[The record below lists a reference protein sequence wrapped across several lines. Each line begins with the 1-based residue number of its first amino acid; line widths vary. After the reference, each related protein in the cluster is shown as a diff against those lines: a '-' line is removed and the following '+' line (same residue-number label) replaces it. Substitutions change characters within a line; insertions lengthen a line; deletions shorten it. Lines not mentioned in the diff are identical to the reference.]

1 MKIIKY
7 KDRID
12 KDREALL
19 KEIFDFKKE
28 NPYNESTK
36 GVTNGIENNSSKIS
50 QGSRSTLSD
59 ESAQFDVRNNRTDRT
74 GNTSELS
81 EYGNREGQSNSSSSY
96 TGKQVTGNTSNTNRP
111 ISERIK
117 ESKGNV

>member
-12 KDREALL
+12 KDRESLL

-74 GNTSELS
+74 GIQANYPNMEIERGSLIAQAAIQASKLQEIPLILID
-81 EYGNREGQSNSSSSY
+81 QS
-96 TGKQVTGNTSNTNRP
+96 P
-111 ISERIK
+111 K
-117 ESKGNV
+117 E